1 MTSTPTLCTDSI
13 AQWKSIHILS
23 GGARVRFPDD
33 AVQYL
38 AFGEK
43 YWVVMYDYHTHIM
56 YRFHSSMVER
66 PHSIRGARVRFLD
79 DAVQYLAF
87 GEKYWDVMYD

>member
-1 MTSTPTLCTDSI
+1 
-13 AQWKSIHILS
+13 
-23 GGARVRFPDD
+23 
-33 AVQYL
+33 
-38 AFGEK
+38 
-43 YWVVMYDYHTHIM
+43 M

-66 PHSIRGARVRFLD
+66 PHSIRGGPGSIPD